1 MEPKPFQTLRACAG
15 IALPLHVFWS
25 IYIFVSL
32 TDIMYYVH
40 PCFQSKNTKNVL
52 WCMVWNVYVYG
63 VL

>member
-52 WCMVWNVYVYG
+52 WCMV
-63 VL
+63 